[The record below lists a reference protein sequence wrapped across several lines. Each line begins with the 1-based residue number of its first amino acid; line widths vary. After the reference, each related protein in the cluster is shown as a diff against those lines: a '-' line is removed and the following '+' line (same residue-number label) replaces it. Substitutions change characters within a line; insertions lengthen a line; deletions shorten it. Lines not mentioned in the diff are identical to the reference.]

1 MFQRIKER
9 YICRSTVA
17 YEEAFIKI
25 VKIQSVSDRTSPCI
39 GTWRPLSLL
48 QIHKSIFCLV
58 SVRRIN
64 GICILLNKYSP
75 IVQLV
80 SPR

>member
-1 MFQRIKER
+1 MNAYVCYFKNFVVEFFRESKNDIYVDQRW
-9 YICRSTVA
+9 S

-25 VKIQSVSDRTSPCI
+25 AKIQSVSDRTSPCI

-58 SVRRIN
+58 SVRN
-64 GICILLNKYSP
+64 
-75 IVQLV
+75 
-80 SPR
+80 